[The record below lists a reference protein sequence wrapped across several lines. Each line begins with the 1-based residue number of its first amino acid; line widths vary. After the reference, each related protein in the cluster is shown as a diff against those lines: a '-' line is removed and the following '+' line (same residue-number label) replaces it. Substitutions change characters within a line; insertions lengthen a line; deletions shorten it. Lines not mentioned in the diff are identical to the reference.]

1 MFKVYI
7 GFNLLENRGLS
18 YYYFFV
24 NKVFDY
30 LQVGVFVIY
39 MVFLEYEVLYWVYF
53 GFLLFDKL
61 EFVVFFNIFNWI
73 LQDEVLY
80 NQFWEVCWIVVV
92 ELIWEWEEEW
102 LLKVYRLVVRS
113 DF

>member
-39 MVFLEYEVLYWVYF
+39 MAFLEYEVLYQVYF
-53 GFLLFDKL
+53 GFLLFDEF
-61 EFVVFFNIFNWI
+61 EFVVFGIIFNW
-73 LQDEVLY
+73 LFQDEALY
-80 NQFWEVCWIVVV
+80 
-92 ELIWEWEEEW
+92 
-102 LLKVYRLVVRS
+102 K
-113 DF
+113 